1 MNPLVAKVRRECA
14 GNTYVDLLICPP
26 TCPLYGTA
34 EFMFGPD
41 YLAKPVTTYLQRV
54 AWVYL
59 PALPA
64 GQTWVYHFNGTDFG
78 PGPANLTLATP
89 VGEFPLFYRNS
100 LSSSQ

>member
-1 MNPLVAKVRRECA
+1 MVTSLPAAKVSCVRT
-14 GNTYVDLLICPP
+14 GLDLNTA
-26 TCPLYGTA
+26 TNWHFFAAA

-41 YLAKPVTTYLQRV
+41 WLAKPVTTYLQRST
-54 AWVYL
+54 WVYL

-64 GQTWVYHFNGTDFG
+64 GQNWVYHFNGTNYG

-100 LSSSQ
+100 LSQ